1 MPLINLTTNLKNLGF
16 GYDQPD
22 GDSSKEPY
30 IKVRIPA
37 TDEALQTGF
46 SLSSD
51 NIIESLGGIAAAT
64 TAGLLFSGLNPLGA
78 VAGLGVGIAGAVA
91 ADDLQVGFKA
101 PSAGT
106 GGSDF
111 LLRGGTLLPNRIA
124 RDVERIGKLV
134 LDTKSFKGILFT
146 IKQNILSR
154 LAVKT
159 EGTPQGILVNEGAY
173 LPTST
178 LASVAGVALGGY
190 FNKQG
195 VNPFVGLGQSYVP
208 RRYYDNV
215 RKQLITGREK
225 ETFEGSGEVEIT
237 TNRLQ
242 TLYYVKILN
251 NSDSSTN
258 SITTENPN
266 FLLSYR
272 GGPGSVLGIGK
283 TNIKIVDEFQRT
295 GINNVNLSNEY
306 FNLKANKKSH
316 YLNIT
321 YPSHQE
327 NITTKPS
334 INRYTGA
341 SNDYSMEFTLAGL
354 ASDRGASA
362 RDNQLLNI
370 KSPAFGFD
378 KENATLS
385 TAKGKEL
392 YLTQTDNSVIDPDFS
407 KVNKGSATV
416 LANSYAQY
424 YKLKL
429 ASETKDA
436 TAYGAVTYDVGPNIN
451 SGEYYSSPNTK
462 DRALSVDK
470 PIESDNYIKNN
481 DLINFSIGI
490 RKDSNTTDYYFFPA
504 YITNLDDSLDADW
517 KAEKMLGRG
526 ENFYTYNGF
535 SRDINIS
542 FNTYARNPMAMFSM
556 YDSLQKITAAITPRY
571 LQNVFMT
578 GVLTT
583 LDVGDYL
590 INQPGIITN
599 FKFSKIISDD
609 RNWIIDN
616 DIALPY
622 IFDISI
628 NFKPIYKTLPS
639 INNPIF
645 INPDL
650 FK

>member
-159 EGTPQGILVNEGAY
+159 EGTRGILVNEGAY

-215 RKQLITGREK
+215 RKQLITGGEE
-225 ETFEGSGEVEIT
+225 ETFEGSGEVEVT
-237 TNRLQ
+237 TNRLL
-242 TLYYVKILN
+242 TLYGVKILN
-251 NSDSSTN
+251 NPDADTK
-258 SITTENPN
+258 SIKYENDN
-266 FLLSYR
+266 FILSYG

-283 TNIKIVDEFQRT
+283 TNIKIVDGFQRT
-295 GINNVNLSNEY
+295 GINNINLSNEY
-306 FNLKANKKSH
+306 FNRRANKDFH
-316 YLNIT
+316 YLNLSYPGNENYSDKIPTFSRYSSLGGLYTIT
-321 YPSHQE
+321 FKSSRIIP
-327 NITTKPS
+327 
-334 INRYTGA
+334 
-341 SNDYSMEFTLAGL
+341 F
-354 ASDRGASA
+354 SDEVK
-362 RDNQLLNI
+362 LNSFS
-370 KSPAFGFD
+370 SPAFGFD
-378 KENATLS
+378 KGNHTLS
-385 TAKGKEL
+385 TDAGKNL
-392 YLTQTDNSVIDPDFS
+392 YLWETGNPVLDPNTGLAS
-407 KVNKGSATV
+407 KGDPTI
-416 LANSYAQY
+416 LANSFSQY
-424 YKLKL
+424 YKGKL
-429 ASETKDA
+429 AVEAKEAVSN
-436 TAYGAVTYDVGPNIN
+436 GAVRYNTGPSFDITDA
-451 SGEYYSSPNTK
+451 SYSPSIGK
-462 DRALSVDK
+462 DRILSIDR
-470 PIESDNYIKNN
+470 PIESDN
-481 DLINFSIGI
+481 FA
-490 RKDSNTTDYYFFPA
+490 KDS
-504 YITNLDDSLDADW
+504 
-517 KAEKMLGRG
+517 
-526 ENFYTYNGF
+526 
-535 SRDINIS
+535 
-542 FNTYARNPMAMFSM
+542 
-556 YDSLQKITAAITPRY
+556 
-571 LQNVFMT
+571 
-578 GVLTT
+578 
-583 LDVGDYL
+583 
-590 INQPGIITN
+590 
-599 FKFSKIISDD
+599 
-609 RNWIIDN
+609 
-616 DIALPY
+616 
-622 IFDISI
+622 
-628 NFKPIYKTLPS
+628 
-639 INNPIF
+639 
-645 INPDL
+645 
-650 FK
+650 